1 MDYILSQSFGHQNFW
16 NNFFC
21 QLFSSAVKF
30 VVRNYCY
37 APDCYDV
44 FVVLTHSTSVCICLS
59 VCSSC
64 VSNVSAFCSS
74 CMCILF
80 ESVFHLPCVNASM
93 IVDVGI
99 IVLLDIW
106 ILSVCTLT
114 SWNNCGIYF
123 CTAVDGSDCWRS
135 FTVIAYTVCSRYFG
149 INMTA
154 DATAFSIS
162 MAVFQ
167 PDGQFPSGFLS
178 CTLRK
183 PSGISGA
190 GFYEPDTQQMC

>member
-1 MDYILSQSFGHQNFW
+1 MS
-16 NNFFC
+16 
-21 QLFSSAVKF
+21 V
-30 VVRNYCY
+30 
-37 APDCYDV
+37 
-44 FVVLTHSTSVCICLS
+44 TSVP
-59 VCSSC
+59 
-64 VSNVSAFCSS
+64 FCSS
-74 CMCILF
+74 CMCISF

-99 IVLLDIW
+99 IVLIGIW
-106 ILSVCTLT
+106 LLSVCILT
-114 SWNNCGIYF
+114 TWNSCGIYF

-135 FTVIAYTVCSRYFG
+135 FTVIVYTVCSRYFG

-154 DATAFSIS
+154 DATAFSVS

-167 PDGQFPSGFLS
+167 PDWQFPSGFLS

-190 GFYEPDTQQMC
+190 GFYEPDTQQTVLKHWRELSHRKSSTVLLLFSFTSTEWWALIPFHLRWDANTVTKEVKWSKRRFV